1 MKRNEP
7 NWLGLPGGGELSS
20 RDTPGVASEVPVT
33 ATDRWIARR
42 LMTLTGDPRLTLT
55 LWNGETVYEP
65 KAGAVASVILRD
77 RRALF
82 GLLLSPHFY
91 FGDAYSTGRIEVEG
105 DLVECL
111 KAAYRAVES
120 KIPSGTVKR
129 EIRNW
134 LHRPRGTG
142 IESARHNIHH
152 HYDLGND
159 FYRLWLDERL
169 VYTCA
174 YYDSPEATLEQA
186 QVAKMDHVCRKL
198 QLEPGQEVVEAGCGW
213 GTLALHMARHY
224 GVRVWAFNISSE
236 QIRYAREQARALGLD
251 DRVDFI
257 EDDYRNISGQCD
269 AFVSVGMLE
278 HVGLGNYDA
287 FGAVIRRALKIGGRG
302 LVHTIGRN
310 RPAPN
315 NPWIERRI
323 FPGSRPPSLSEMM
336 RVFEPYNFSV
346 LDVENLRRHYERTC
360 SDWLTRFDQVS
371 DQVEHMYDAAFV
383 RAWRLYLAGS
393 VAAFATG
400 SLQLFQVVF
409 AHSEDNTVPL
419 TRHHVYADT

>member
-20 RDTPGVASEVPVT
+20 NETHGSAESAVT
-33 ATDRWIARR
+33 ATDRWLAHR
-42 LMTLTGDPRLTLT
+42 LMAATGNPPFKLT
-55 LWNGETVYEP
+55 LWNGESVYTP
-65 KAGAVASVILRD
+65 QKSAVANVILRD
-77 RRALF
+77 RRALL
-82 GLLLSPHFY
+82 GLVFAPHFY

-111 KAAYRAVES
+111 KAGYRALEVKYPPGS
-120 KIPSGTVKR
+120 LKR
-129 EIRNW
+129 ETRNW
-134 LHRPRGTG
+134 LRRPRSSGVR
-142 IESARHNIHH
+142 SARRNIHH
-152 HYDLGND
+152 HYDLGNE
-159 FYRLWLDERL
+159 FYRLWLDDRL

-174 YYDSPEATLEQA
+174 YYDPPEATLEQA

-198 QLEPGQEVVEAGCGW
+198 QLKPGQEVVEAGCGW

-224 GVRVWAFNISSE
+224 GVRVWAFNISRE
-236 QIRYAREQARALGLD
+236 QIRHAREQAKREGLD

-278 HVGLGNYDA
+278 HVGPDHYETL
-287 FGAVIRRALKIGGRG
+287 GAVIRRSLKVGGRG
-302 LVHTIGRN
+302 LIHSIGRN
-310 RPAPN
+310 RPQPN

-336 RVFEPYNFSV
+336 RIFEPYSFSV
-346 LDVENLRRHYERTC
+346 LDVENLRLHYERTC
-360 SDWLTRFDQVS
+360 GDWLTRFDKVS
-371 DQVEHMYDAAFV
+371 DQVAQMYDAAFV

-393 VAAFATG
+393 VAAFSTG

-409 AHSEDNTVPL
+409 AHATDNSVPL
-419 TRHHVYADT
+419 TRRHVYADA

>member
-20 RDTPGVASEVPVT
+20 NETDGAADSAVT
-33 ATDRWIARR
+33 ATDRWLAQR
-42 LMTLTGDPRLTLT
+42 LMAATGNPPFKLT
-55 LWNGETVYEP
+55 LWNGESVYTP
-65 KAGAVASVILRD
+65 QSSPVANVILRD
-77 RRALF
+77 RRALL
-82 GLLLSPHFY
+82 GLVFAPHFY

-111 KAAYRAVES
+111 KAGYRALEVKYPPGS
-120 KIPSGTVKR
+120 LKR
-129 EIRNW
+129 ETRNW
-134 LHRPRGTG
+134 LRRPRSTG
-142 IESARHNIHH
+142 LRSARRNIHH
-152 HYDLGND
+152 HYDLGNE
-159 FYRLWLDERL
+159 FYRLWLDDRL

-174 YYDSPEATLEQA
+174 YYDPPEATLEQA

-198 QLEPGQEVVEAGCGW
+198 QLKPGQEVVEAGCGW

-224 GVRVWAFNISSE
+224 GVRVWAFNISNE
-236 QIRYAREQARALGLD
+236 QIRHAREQAKREGLD

-278 HVGLGNYDA
+278 HVGTDHYETL
-287 FGAVIRRALKIGGRG
+287 GAVLRRSLKVGGRG
-302 LVHTIGRN
+302 LSHSFGRN
-310 RPAPN
+310 RPQPN

-336 RVFEPYNFSV
+336 RIFEPYSFSV
-346 LDVENLRRHYERTC
+346 LDVENLRLHYERTC
-360 SDWLTRFDQVS
+360 GDWLTRFDKVS
-371 DQVEHMYDAAFV
+371 DQVAQMYDAAFV

-393 VAAFATG
+393 VAAFSTG

-409 AHSEDNTVPL
+409 AHATDNSVPL
-419 TRHHVYADT
+419 TRRHVYADA